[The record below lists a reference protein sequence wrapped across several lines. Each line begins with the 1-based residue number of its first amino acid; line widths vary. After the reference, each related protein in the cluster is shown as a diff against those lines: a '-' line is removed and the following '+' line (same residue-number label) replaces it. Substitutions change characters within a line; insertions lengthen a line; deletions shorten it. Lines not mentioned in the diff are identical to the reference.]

1 MSSPTSHYSQ
11 LSQFSQPSQPSQL
24 SQSSQ
29 PSQFS
34 QLSQLSQPSQNSQF
48 SQFSQPARW
57 RRCPPSVAKIAF
69 FCQRGLPRPS
79 FLYDL
84 TQTGVRAYSLM
95 AQ

>member
-11 LSQFSQPSQPSQL
+11 LSQPSQFSQPSQL
-24 SQSSQ
+24 SQFSQ
-29 PSQFS
+29 PSQS
-34 QLSQLSQPSQNSQF
+34 SQLSQPSQLSQF
-48 SQFSQPARW
+48 SQLSQPARW
-57 RRCPPSVAKIAF
+57 RRCPPAVAKIAF